1 MFWPKKKKLFDAKGP
16 FGDFV
21 IKNPARHFLAFSLRV
36 MNMSRP
42 WRILTTDY
50 SGIPFAWRLGN
61 LS

>member
-1 MFWPKKKKLFDAKGP
+1 MFWPKKKLFDAKGP

-21 IKNPARHFLAFSLRV
+21 IKNPARHVLAFSLRV
-36 MNMSRP
+36 LNMSRP

-61 LS
+61 FS